1 MERCRAGADVQL
13 QLTRSPQ
20 EEGQNSDSKHRHPED
35 NGTVEETEPTHFAEP
50 TGFRLWVVGKEQ
62 ESGLCCR

>member
-1 MERCRAGADVQL
+1 MERCRAGADVQM

-35 NGTVEETEPTHFAEP
+35 NGTVKETELHLLLNLQAL
-50 TGFRLWVVGKEQ
+50 GFVW
-62 ESGLCCR
+62 